1 MYSLPRGPPDRC
13 RRAPP
18 TFGCPAGKL
27 DIGIS
32 CVFSSGQR
40 VQFAVSAAGP
50 RREPAASGRQPA
62 ALTGHLQTGHLE
74 VLDWR
79 CVCSESGEA
88 LRSPKCARCVPLATE
103 VRVPCSRAGEG
114 MGEGEG
120 RVAVPMFSVAP
131 CWLPRERGGGEVSL
145 QAFCGGTQSIGV
157 SCYQAYASRR
167 YRYRMCCSYADV
179 SA

>member
-1 MYSLPRGPPDRC
+1 MDFFTLWAGVGVALFKNLQKGSEGMYSLPRGPPDRC

-40 VQFAVSAAGP
+40 VQFAVSAAAP

-74 VLDWR
+74 VLDL
-79 CVCSESGEA
+79 GEA
-88 LRSPKCARCVPLATE
+88 P
-103 VRVPCSRAGEG
+103 
-114 MGEGEG
+114 
-120 RVAVPMFSVAP
+120 
-131 CWLPRERGGGEVSL
+131 
-145 QAFCGGTQSIGV
+145 
-157 SCYQAYASRR
+157 
-167 YRYRMCCSYADV
+167 
-179 SA
+179 